1 MKPQLRIT
9 ISMIFI
15 VSIAITLSSCG
26 IVTIETSSPGGG
38 SEQPGGVAT
47 AMIVVD
53 ATAVPTQELDLPQ
66 DIPPLQPTIDPSVAV
81 FYNLPQTILLE
92 RTGLF
97 ASPNRGELVSPVEI
111 PAGATIYVMGRNATS
126 SHIRAVW
133 NTGVGWIPASFT
145 DYNNQREKMNALPV
159 FQREPPACAIPI
171 TTQFNLNNQW
181 IVTGGDNLRVAVVVD
196 LFRSQ
201 YGEFPSSYLS
211 LKVNDQPVDSSRR
224 KIVEQ
229 GQFSLKD
236 VVFSLPD
243 YLQPGDTL
251 GYYLETTSTEP
262 LVFLATIFSVPENC
276 QWDMD

>member
-1 MKPQLRIT
+1 MVLST
-9 ISMIFI
+9 AL
-15 VSIAITLSSCG
+15 IAFMLGSCG
-26 IVTIETSSPGGG
+26 PSSEGNPG
-38 SEQPGGVAT
+38 QPTGIAT
-47 AMIVVD
+47 AMTVVD
-53 ATAVPTQELDLPQ
+53 ATAVPTKNSENTPGNP
-66 DIPPLQPTIDPSVAV
+66 INQPAIDPSIAMY
-81 FYNLPQTILLE
+81 YNLPQTVLLE
-92 RTGLF
+92 KTGLF

-111 PAGATIYVMGRNATS
+111 PQGSTIYIMGRNATS
-126 SHIRAVW
+126 SHLRAVW

-181 IVTGGDNLRVAVVVD
+181 SVEGSENLRVAVVVD

-201 YGEFPSSYLS
+201 FGEFPASYLS

-276 QWDMD
+276 QWDFD